1 MSTSSRSASS
11 GAAGPAPGSGA
22 DRPRIPREIWVLIG
36 AAFIIAVG
44 FGLITPVLPQFA
56 RSFDVGV
63 TAASIVVSAFAFFRL
78 VFAPVGG
85 RLVSALGERPVYLTG
100 LVIVALST
108 GATAFAQSYGQLL
121 VFRALG
127 GIGSTMFTVSSAALI
142 IRLAPPRIRGR
153 VSSVFASSFLLGGV
167 VGPLVGGL
175 LGGFGLRVPFIV
187 YAVALLLAAGVVA
200 TFLSGARMRELRA
213 AGAAP
218 AMTFR
223 EALGHSAFRSAM
235 VSGFANGW
243 SNFGVRMAII
253 PLFVAAVLLGTPHE
267 ERTAQLAGFALATFA
282 AGNALAL
289 TFSGRLADA
298 VGRKPPVMAGLVVSG
313 VATVALGFVTDIRL
327 ILALC
332 VVAGMGAGVL
342 NPAQQATVAD
352 VVGNERSGGSVL
364 AGFQMAMDTGTIIG
378 PVLVGVLIDSLGYRE
393 GFIATGVI
401 LLLAALAWIPARE
414 TLPAHERADEGDGAD
429 TPPPSREHPRAT

>member
-1 MSTSSRSASS
+1 MSRWSRP
-11 GAAGPAPGSGA
+11 AARGVEVPGSTPQVEHPT

-63 TAASIVVSAFAFFRL
+63 TASSIVVSAFAFFRL

-85 RLVSALGERPVYLTG
+85 RLVGGIGERPVYLTG

-121 VFRALG
+121 LFRSLG

-142 IRLAPPRIRGR
+142 IRLAPPSIRGR

-187 YAVALLLAAGVVA
+187 YAVALLIAAGVVA

-213 AGAAP
+213 GSTAP

-223 EALGHSAFRSAM
+223 EALGHSAFRSAL

-253 PLFVAAVLLGTPHE
+253 PLFVAAILLGTPLE
-267 ERTAQLAGFALATFA
+267 GRTAQLAGFAIATFA

-289 TFSGRLADA
+289 IFSGRLADSI
-298 VGRKPPVMAGLVVSG
+298 GRKPPVMTGLAVSG
-313 VATVALGFVTDIRL
+313 VATLVLGFVTNL
-327 ILALC
+327 WLVLALC
-332 VVAGMGAGVL
+332 LVAGMGAGLL

-364 AGFQMAMDTGTIIG
+364 AGFQMAMDTGTILG
-378 PVLVGVLIDSLGYRE
+378 PVLVGVLIDTLGYRE
-393 GFIATGVI
+393 GFLATGVV
-401 LLLAALAWIPARE
+401 LLLAALAWIPAGE
-414 TLPAHERADEGDGAD
+414 TRPAHERDGAHM
-429 TPPPSREHPRAT
+429 TR